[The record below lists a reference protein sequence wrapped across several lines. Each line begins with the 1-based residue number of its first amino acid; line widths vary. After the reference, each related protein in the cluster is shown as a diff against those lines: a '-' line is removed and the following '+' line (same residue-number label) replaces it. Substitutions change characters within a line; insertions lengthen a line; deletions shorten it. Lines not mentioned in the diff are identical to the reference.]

1 MLGLALLAAAPSPA
15 HAQEDVRARARAHAK
30 QAAAYYENGVW
41 GDAITEY
48 EAAYALVP
56 HPQLLY
62 DIAQCYRQ
70 KGDKAKAV
78 EVYRRFLVLQPEGPG
93 SADAL
98 HFIAQ
103 LTGELEAERA
113 EEVRRL
119 TAEAEAAEKRA
130 EAAARTSQSTD
141 DPQRIE
147 AALRAEEARRR
158 ATEAENH
165 RRQAAEDAAAARRAE
180 VEHAH
185 ALVAESHVSSR
196 GMRLSGAI
204 TAGVGVVVIGL
215 AALSGASAQS
225 SSDKVSTATGSWTH
239 ALTQEVDAG
248 QSAETRMYVL
258 YGVGGAALLAGSI
271 IWAVGATQHEEQPRA
286 PALDLGWAPLVGP
299 TSAGLSMR
307 GRF

>member
-1 MLGLALLAAAPSPA
+1 MLAVALLVAAAPA

-62 DIAQCYRQ
+62 NIAQCYRQ

-78 EVYRRFLVLQPEGPG
+78 EEYRRFLAAQPEGPG
-93 SADAL
+93 SPDAL

-103 LTGELEAERA
+103 LTGELETERA
-113 EEVRRL
+113 AEVRRL
-119 TAEAEAAEKRA
+119 TAEAEAAQKRA
-130 EAAARTSQSTD
+130 DEAARAGADEQ
-141 DPQRIE
+141 QRIE
-147 AALRAEEARRR
+147 AALRAQETRKRANEAEDNRRR
-158 ATEAENH
+158 AAE
-165 RRQAAEDAAAARRAE
+165 EAAAARRAE

-185 ALVAESHVSSR
+185 QLVAESHVSNR
-196 GMRLSGAI
+196 GMRIAGMV
-204 TAGVGVVVIGL
+204 TAGVGVVVLGL
-215 AALSGASAQS
+215 GALSGHSAQS
-225 SSDKVSTATGSWTH
+225 SSDQVSSASGSWTH

-258 YGVGGAALLAGSI
+258 YGVGGAALIAGSI
-271 IWAVGATQHEEQPRA
+271 IWAVGATRRDEQPRA
-286 PALDLGWAPLVGP
+286 PALDLGWAPMVGP
-299 TSAGLSMR
+299 TSAGLSVR